1 MNLDALTSAELARDF
16 DPRTWDRGARYAGEG
31 RVRDLTVSPG
41 AREVTMTGTVRGTRS
56 YRVIVT
62 LVEDRDGI
70 GVEGDCECPVG
81 WNCKHAVAVL
91 LEAVEPAPALP
102 ASSVPRVPPTRT
114 TPAALHPLRSPIPA
128 SPRLATKRLSMPVSK
143 IRLRSTHCITAIS
156 SSTNVQQIE

>member
-1 MNLDALTSAELARDF
+1 MNLDALTEELARDF

-62 LVEDRDGI
+62 LFEDRDGI

-91 LEAVEPAPALP
+91 LEAVEP
-102 ASSVPRVPPTRT
+102 VERVDAISAEEPDD
-114 TPAALHPLRSPIPA
+114 LQDLQGLQDLRDLELVEELRCQPE
-128 SPRLATKRLSMPVSK
+128 PVSEASAPTSVVAEQ
-143 IRLRSTHCITAIS
+143 RPLGWLFREA
-156 SSTNVQQIE
+156 